1 MAVSKLIEAA
11 QWWAERGV
19 PVFPCK
25 ADKSPLTSN
34 GFYDAVIEPNKV
46 RELFEFYGQEA
57 VMIGGRMGKDA
68 GMFAVDIDLYKP
80 GAEAW
85 YKARLASGELT
96 ETRVHSTKSG
106 GIHLL
111 YISTEFPN
119 VAPHEGVE
127 VKGEGGYIVLPGSPG
142 YTVVTEGIA
151 EAPKG
156 LLEYLRTAKT
166 QSTLVGNQQLEAD
179 VLAARGFHEPL
190 TQLAARLAA
199 AGKSLVD
206 IQAHLMKLM
215 QASIA
220 SSPQHDRHSR
230 WSSMMRGN
238 ELVRIAESAIKKFG
252 TSQQLAEIETD
263 IPKEVWA
270 DFELAAESLFPGF
283 TGEAPTPEWTP
294 QTGKWPY
301 DGYFAHA
308 EHDLAEQNFYAYPI
322 IAESETVVMFA
333 EPKAGKTAI
342 ALTLALN
349 LACGF
354 DWGEFK
360 ITEPGPSLYFAMEG
374 TRAVKLRIAAWR
386 KYQREEG
393 VELPKD
399 LPLYVAEGASA
410 FYKEDAKRDHVKKIV
425 YHNKL
430 CLEVYGH
437 PLKLIVIDTLT
448 RAMTG
453 GDQNSAEDTAQL
465 FDIVP
470 LLRAAGIK
478 ANVLFI
484 HHKARG
490 AGNARGSSNIEAEP
504 DVLLDVSKD
513 NDTVKMKVARARS
526 IEDGMVYTFKLTG
539 VELGVNNQG
548 HPLAGVLPI
557 WVHGQETVSDL
568 ALTLLEAD
576 KERFE
581 PREVMSYMI
590 DAGVLASM
598 PSRVNKEVT
607 EALVTALGGK
617 SVNIHNVNLEVEVNN
632 RGVLSG
638 LRVRVLS

>member
-34 GFYDAVIEPNKV
+34 GFYDAVTEPNKV

-68 GMFAVDIDLYKP
+68 GMFAVDVDLYKP
-80 GAEAW
+80 NAESW
-85 YKARLASGELT
+85 YKARLDSGDLV
-96 ETRVHSTKSG
+96 ETRVHRTKSG
-106 GIHLL
+106 GVHLL
-111 YISTEFPN
+111 YAADEFPN

-127 VKGEGGYIVLPGSPG
+127 IKGEGGYIILPGSPG
-142 YTVVTEGIA
+142 YSVVTEGIA
-151 EAPKG
+151 EAPKR
-156 LLEYLRTAKT
+156 LLEYLRTAKS
-166 QSTLVGNQQLEAD
+166 QSTLIGNQQLEAD

-190 TQLAARLAA
+190 TQLSARMAAS
-199 AGKSLVD
+199 GKSLVE
-206 IQAHLMKLM
+206 IQTKLM
-215 QASIA
+215 SLMNASIA
-220 SSPQHDRHSR
+220 SAPQHDRHSR

-238 ELVRIAESAIKKFG
+238 ELSRIAESAIKKFG
-252 TSQQLAEIETD
+252 TAQQLADIEAD
-263 IPKEVWA
+263 INDEVWTE
-270 DFELAAESLFPGF
+270 FELAAETLFPGF
-283 TGEAPTPEWTP
+283 TQEAPTPEWVP
-294 QTGKWPY
+294 QEGKWPY
-301 DGYFAHA
+301 DGYFAHVD
-308 EHDLAEQNFYAYPI
+308 HDLAEQNFYVYPI
-322 IAESETVVMFA
+322 IAESESVVMFA

-386 KYQREEG
+386 KHQQDEG
-393 VELPKD
+393 VDLPKEV
-399 LPLYVAEGASA
+399 PLYVAEGASA
-410 FYKEDAKRDHVKKIV
+410 FYKEDAKREHVKKIV
-425 YHNKL
+425 YHDKL
-430 CLEVYGH
+430 CREHYGH

-470 LLRAAGIK
+470 LLRASNIK

-504 DVLLDVSKD
+504 DVLLDVAKE

-526 IEDGMVYTFKLTG
+526 IEDGMTYTYKLIG
-539 VELGVNNQG
+539 VDLGVNNQG

-557 WVHGQETVSDL
+557 WVDGVETTSDL
-568 ALTLLEAD
+568 ALALLEAD

-590 DAGVLASM
+590 DAGLLPSM

-617 SVNIHNVNLEVEVNN
+617 SVNVHNVNLEVEVNN

-638 LRVRVLS
+638 LRVRLLS